1 MIPVGKE
8 PATLSP
14 TRQVKA
20 QSQDVQSSPSSAPL
34 KIEHNKVT
42 LSDEGKALLAAL
54 QEIEKDSKVVDKHD
68 KTVGDQ
74 VESFA
79 HGALGMDHPDKIK
92 EEDAT
97 SYSAGQYLS
106 AAATIGGILL
116 AIV

>member
-20 QSQDVQSSPSSAPL
+20 QSQDAQSSPSSAPL

-54 QEIEKDSKVVDKHD
+54 QEIEKTQRLLISTIKRSVIKLNHSP
-68 KTVGDQ
+68 TVHW
-74 VESFA
+74 VW
-79 HGALGMDHPDKIK
+79 
-92 EEDAT
+92 
-97 SYSAGQYLS
+97 
-106 AAATIGGILL
+106 TIQTK
-116 AIV
+116 